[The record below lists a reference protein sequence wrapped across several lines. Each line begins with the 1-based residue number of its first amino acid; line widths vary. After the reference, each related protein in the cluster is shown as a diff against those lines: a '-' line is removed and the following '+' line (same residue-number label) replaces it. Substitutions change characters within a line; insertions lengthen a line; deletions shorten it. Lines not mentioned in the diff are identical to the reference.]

1 MEQQYRVVISGRTIG
16 GRLLGE
22 LREDVSRAFKLQ
34 GEQLERMLSGRPLVV
49 SRRSSRAAAEKL
61 QARLQA
67 LSLEARIE
75 AISDVVAIPTT
86 APAAAPLPAERASGE
101 ELFAL
106 NAPAAVVPPPVPP
119 APRTEVPAPM
129 ASVKL
134 ALSEADELVCPKCGE
149 AQPKRTLC
157 RKCGLDMPR
166 FLAARAAAE
175 DEARE
180 EREAS
185 LAAQREAP
193 RGGRTPADPGERQAG
208 LFGIS
213 FSGRLGRLDY
223 LVGSLLSTIVW
234 LFFVLLAVKAGKP
247 GIAGLGILISVIY
260 GVRCIALRLHD
271 SGRTG
276 WLSLVILVP
285 VLGAVMTLILL
296 FIPGDD
302 EANEHGPEPAAA
314 SGGRLFIAA
323 LAFVAIANVGYRTI
337 SQSPEKMALFLQAVS
352 LGQATA
358 EADENDASDESAMAE
373 APVEYADDNTIDIYV
388 MAGCAS
394 CDQMRAWLHAKGLR
408 HSVLAVDSDPQA
420 AERLRMLIAGDGE
433 GRIMLPVLV
442 INGDV
447 LPVNPDAEQVYRRL
461 RRK

>member
-16 GRLLGE
+16 GRGLDE
-22 LREDVSRAFKLQ
+22 LREDLGRAFKLQ

-61 QARLQA
+61 LARLQA
-67 LSLEARIE
+67 LSLEAHIE
-75 AISDVVAIPTT
+75 AISEVATVPST
-86 APAAAPLPAERASGE
+86 APAAACFPAEPANGE

-106 NAPAAVVPPPVPP
+106 GAPAASVPP
-119 APRTEVPAPM
+119 AARVEVPASM
-129 ASVKL
+129 APVKQ
-134 ALSEADELVCPKCGE
+134 APSEADELVCPKCGE

-175 DEARE
+175 DEARA

-185 LAAQREAP
+185 LAAQREVP
-193 RGGRTPADPGERQAG
+193 RAGPLPVHPGEHQAG

-247 GIAGLGILISVIY
+247 GIAGLGILFSVIY

-285 VLGAVMTLILL
+285 VLGAVLALILL

-302 EANEHGPEPAAA
+302 EANEHGPVPATAA
-314 SGGRLFIAA
+314 GRRLLITA
-323 LAFVAIANVGYRTI
+323 LAFVAIANLSYRTI

-352 LGQATA
+352 LGQA
-358 EADENDASDESAMAE
+358 EADESEASEENAMPQAT
-373 APVEYADDNTIDIYV
+373 VEFADDNTIDVYV

-394 CDQMRAWLHAKGLR
+394 CDQVRAWLHANGLR

-420 AERLRMLIAGDGE
+420 AERLHMLIAGDGE

-447 LPVNPDAEQVYRRL
+447 LPGNPDAEQVYRRL